1 METITFTANLERNI
15 RMMQELFRNDDTL
28 IIRRAIGQNG
38 LRCALFFFDGM
49 VNSLA
54 INQSLVRPILRCEQ
68 PRLSADILAAAV
80 LQADECRVETD
91 MNKVFAAFL
100 YGDAIVLTD
109 GDARP
114 VLVNTKGFDKRSTA
128 EPARGLHRVLYAQSG
143 AHPPPRERP
152 SAEIPV
158 YARRQP
164 HEHQRVPVLYRRT
177 V

>member
-1 METITFTANLERNI
+1 
-15 RMMQELFRNDDTL
+15 
-28 IIRRAIGQNG
+28 
-38 LRCALFFFDGM
+38 M

-128 EPARGLHRVLYAQSG
+128 EPENERVLSG
-143 AHPPPRERP
+143 PREGFTECFMP
-152 SAEIPV
+152 NLALI
-158 YARRQP
+158 RR
-164 HEHQRVPVLYRRT
+164 RVNDPRLKFRFMRVGSRT
-177 V
+177 NTNVCLCYIAGRCENSLV

>member
-1 METITFTANLERNI
+1 MP
-15 RMMQELFRNDDTL
+15 
-28 IIRRAIGQNG
+28 G
-38 LRCALFFFDGM
+38 
-49 VNSLA
+49 
-54 INQSLVRPILRCEQ
+54 
-68 PRLSADILAAAV
+68 
-80 LQADECRVETD
+80 VETD

-128 EPARGLHRVLYAQSG
+128 EPEDERRAFRPARGLHRVLYAQSG

-164 HEHQRVPVLYRRT
+164 HEHQRVPLLYRRICVKT
-177 V
+177 VWLSVWKRV